1 MYIFIFSYI
10 IKQKNIK
17 YEFDSSIKKF
27 FVSKYLFFLLSKINV
42 SAKKKR
48 INSLVKKLI
57 FQYNIYLLSG
67 INHS

>member
-48 INSLVKKLI
+48 INSLLK
-57 FQYNIYLLSG
+57 N
-67 INHS
+67 

>member
-17 YEFDSSIKKF
+17 YEFGSSIKKF
-27 FVSKYLFFLLSKINV
+27 FVSKYLFFLLFKINV

-57 FQYNIYLLSG
+57 FQYNIYFLSG